1 MRETAQFLEKKT
13 FDEKKI
19 IITGSM
25 IPLTGFSTSD
35 AGFNLGYVVASF
47 ASIEPGV
54 YLSMNGGIF
63 TSSEVEKNVELFR
76 FE

>member
-1 MRETAQFLEKKT
+1 
-13 FDEKKI
+13 
-19 IITGSM
+19 M
-25 IPLTGFSTSD
+25 IPLTGFSISD
-35 AGFNLGYVVASF
+35 AGFNLGFTIASF

-63 TSSEVEKNVELFR
+63 KASEVEKNVELFR